1 MSSPFDDALESVEQL
16 GELYEPAAQRA
27 WDKDI
32 GRIDDVVRA
41 LIAASPLVVVSSHD
55 GAGHADASPRGGQ
68 PGFVTVLDDHHLA
81 IPDATGNKRLDTLN
95 NIIST
100 GHAALL
106 FLIPGR
112 DQTLRVNGRACVTS
126 SPSVLERVESVGK
139 PPRTAIVVRAKRL
152 DLSRRYR
159 ETLSATQIGKLL
171 GVDGKTV
178 TREILQG
185 DLKAEKRPTN
195 RLNQQGGDPWSVT
208 PADLR
213 SYILEHLERIDLRKV
228 EKFAFVQIVAGEP
241 LDAAGKGRQ

>member
-1 MSSPFDDALESVEQL
+1 VTSSPFDDALESVEQL

-27 WDKDI
+27 WDKDV
-32 GRIDDVVRA
+32 GRLDEVIRA

-112 DQTLRVNGRACVTS
+112 DQTLRVNGAACVTS
-126 SPSVLERVESVGK
+126 SPEVLDRIESVGK
-139 PPRTAIVVRAKRL
+139 PPRTAIVVRADEAYSHCPK
-152 DLSRRYR
+152 
-159 ETLSATQIGKLL
+159 
-171 GVDGKTV
+171 
-178 TREILQG
+178 
-185 DLKAEKRPTN
+185 
-195 RLNQQGGDPWSVT
+195 
-208 PADLR
+208 
-213 SYILEHLERIDLRKV
+213 
-228 EKFAFVQIVAGEP
+228 AFVRSRLWKP
-241 LDAAGKGRQ
+241 DTWPSLDDVPTAAEVMHAHQADPARTLQDEVEYLETSLRERLA